1 MNIGEPELA
10 RLFERCSNI
19 GRWGPDDERGTLN
32 LITPVKRAEAARLVI
47 EGRTVP
53 LGREL
58 RTTPSTANRSP
69 VVHRMLYAGHL
80 PWMCTDTIEV
90 APHGYA
96 VTHLDALGHVFLDG
110 RVWNGRE
117 AAAVVTSDGLQF
129 GSIRAF
135 SEGVFTRGVLLD
147 VAAARGGAWLADDDD
162 VTPADLDRAEELAG
176 VNVGPGDA
184 IVVRIGLA
192 AREAVLGEEDPT
204 RRAGLTPDCLPWIK
218 DRDVAVYS
226 GDCIERRPSPY
237 PAYPLPMHMIGM
249 AAMGL
254 AFLDNLAVEALAV
267 ACTELGRSSF
277 LLTCAP
283 VVLDGATGS
292 PVNPLAV
299 F

>member
-1 MNIGEPELA
+1 MIEPDLA
-10 RLFERCSNI
+10 WLYKRCSNV

-32 LITPVKRAEAARLVI
+32 LITAAKRAEAARLVT

-53 LGREL
+53 LGRALKTE
-58 RTTPSTANRSP
+58 PSRVNRSP
-69 VVHRMLYAGHL
+69 AVHRMLFAGHA
-80 PWMCTDTIEV
+80 PYMCHDAVEF

-96 VTHLDALGHVFLDG
+96 VTHLDAPGHVFFDG
-110 RVWNGRE
+110 LIWNGRD
-117 AAAVVTSDGLQF
+117 AAAVVTSAGLQF

-135 SEGVFTRGVLLD
+135 NDGVFTRGVLLD
-147 VAAARGGAWLADDDD
+147 IAAARGVAWLADDDD
-162 VTPADLDRAEELAG
+162 VTPADLDLAEELAG
-176 VNVGPGDA
+176 VSVSPGDA
-184 IVVRIGLA
+184 IIVRIGLA
-192 AREAVLGEEDPT
+192 SREAVLGEEDPT
-204 RRAGLTPDCLPWIK
+204 RRAGLTSECLMWIK

-226 GDCIERRPSPY
+226 GDCVERRPSPY
-237 PAYPLPMHMIGM
+237 PTYPLPVHMIGM

-254 AFLDNLAVEALAV
+254 VFLDNLAVEALRDT
-267 ACTELGRSSF
+267 CRELDRWSF